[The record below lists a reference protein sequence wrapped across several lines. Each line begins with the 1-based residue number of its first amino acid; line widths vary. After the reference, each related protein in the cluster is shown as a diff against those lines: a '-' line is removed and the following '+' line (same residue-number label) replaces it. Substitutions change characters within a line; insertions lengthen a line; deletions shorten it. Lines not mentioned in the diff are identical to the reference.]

1 LSEHFFFS
9 FSGDFNFIFQDLE
22 RIIRLLSSNGSKAIT
37 GYDLKYYIKRFINQP
52 NAIKFLLFYFRNV
65 PKNAKTYINDIYLGD
80 IKTESCRKALSLW
93 FDEIQKPLENTWA
106 LRMFDA
112 SGKPPVNIL
121 AANTNWLGSWNGCHK
136 VKYSNQSF
144 QFKGRYCRAKI
155 RADPFL
161 IALIENA
168 TEYYPGDSTD
178 LAAIDLGLCVP
189 DFCDADDIASVVN
202 NTLRLLTIHQL
213 TYVRYVDGVQ
223 CESPISPNGVYYF
236 TLVLITILTVIV
248 ILATLYDCFFR
259 TILNKP
265 YAIASTLSKQDIYTF
280 CNFSSAHEQPHR
292 IFYQNLNAYQYQF
305 SNRLRLYGMSYPS
318 VADRNT
324 VLKSRKCWYDQSVY
338 KFHHIAIELSAY
350 TAILKPMS
358 STSKK
363 ILKFLRMKYINVQI
377 YDRHKKKSTKNESY
391 ILGAIKCLNGIRVL
405 SMIWII
411 WGHTYNYLGDH
422 SYFLVIQNVLDILD
436 FQKDRIDAQI
446 IINTLYVVD
455 TFFLLSAMLITL
467 TIMHMLKKH
476 GMPRWYFWPM
486 MYLERYLRLIP
497 PYIMIFLLYIYVV
510 PYIGQGP
517 LWTAKYF
524 PMENTDCHYYWWAYF
539 FLINNFLPNGKGT
552 QCLGYYWYVS
562 NDFQLFVIAPFLIV
576 PLYYYPLIG
585 SFILFGIL
593 LSSTCLLAFNM
604 ANTYRI
610 GQVLVTLQ
618 AIWEGKLKQ
627 DLILKMKLF
636 F

>member
-1 LSEHFFFS
+1 
-9 FSGDFNFIFQDLE
+9 
-22 RIIRLLSSNGSKAIT
+22 
-37 GYDLKYYIKRFINQP
+37 
-52 NAIKFLLFYFRNV
+52 
-65 PKNAKTYINDIYLGD
+65 
-80 IKTESCRKALSLW
+80 
-93 FDEIQKPLENTWA
+93 
-106 LRMFDA
+106 
-112 SGKPPVNIL
+112 
-121 AANTNWLGSWNGCHK
+121 
-136 VKYSNQSF
+136 
-144 QFKGRYCRAKI
+144 
-155 RADPFL
+155 
-161 IALIENA
+161 
-168 TEYYPGDSTD
+168 
-178 LAAIDLGLCVP
+178 
-189 DFCDADDIASVVN
+189 
-202 NTLRLLTIHQL
+202 
-213 TYVRYVDGVQ
+213 
-223 CESPISPNGVYYF
+223 
-236 TLVLITILTVIV
+236 
-248 ILATLYDCFFR
+248 
-259 TILNKP
+259 
-265 YAIASTLSKQDIYTF
+265 
-280 CNFSSAHEQPHR
+280 
-292 IFYQNLNAYQYQF
+292 
-305 SNRLRLYGMSYPS
+305 
-318 VADRNT
+318 
-324 VLKSRKCWYDQSVY
+324 
-338 KFHHIAIELSAY
+338 
-350 TAILKPMS
+350 MS

-422 SYFLVIQNVLDILD
+422 SYFLVIQNVLDVLD

-455 TFFLLSAMLITL
+455 TFFLLSAMLVTL

-476 GMPRWYFWPM
+476 GMPRWYFWPI

-539 FLINNFLPNGKGT
+539 LLINNFLPNGKGT